1 MIKYYYLISW
11 ASFWCA
17 HLVSFTNFLGPLY
30 PYWLYSKFMQ
40 DSFKLSEKYKLGI
53 WVNSKP
59 IQEKKI
65 KFLLSQGGKIRE
77 VKVWVMKRDGTVC
90 TVDKFGRVNWL

>member
-1 MIKYYYLISW
+1 MKIT
-11 ASFWCA
+11 A
-17 HLVSFTNFLGPLY
+17 
-30 PYWLYSKFMQ
+30 
-40 DSFKLSEKYKLGI
+40 
-53 WVNSKP
+53 

-65 KFLLSQGGKIRE
+65 KHLLSQGGKITE